1 MSDADYIK
9 GSCVHCN
16 GNIKFPTGALGST
29 IACPHCSKPTPLT
42 DPNASASDT
51 IKGACS
57 SCNGRI
63 SFPAAAAGSTIAC
76 PHCGAQ
82 TVLAAAGAPAP
93 APSPAPA
100 AHPQPAAQR
109 PSPPVPGRAPGQQ
122 LYKARIP
129 SPRGKSNAL
138 MFTLIGVGVVV
149 LIGIAILIT
158 VVVLKKGGG
167 GEGGGG
173 GGGEGLE
180 LLSHNIQRAQEGGLV
195 YVVGVVT
202 NHDPVQY
209 FNVKVEFD
217 LFDSGGQPLGETADY
232 NGNLAPN
239 KGWEFRAL
247 VLEEN
252 TADAKPKAGGGVT
265 GEKDGG

>member
-1 MSDADYIK
+1 
-9 GSCVHCN
+9 
-16 GNIKFPTGALGST
+16 LGST

-42 DPNASASDT
+42 DPNAAASDT
-51 IKGACS
+51 VKGACS
-57 SCNGRI
+57 SCSGRI
-63 SFPAAAAGSTIAC
+63 SFPAAAVGSTIAC

-82 TVLAAAGAPAP
+82 TVLAAPGAAAAPAP
-93 APSPAPA
+93 APAPGPAR
-100 AHPQPAAQR
+100 PQPAAQR
-109 PSPPVPGRAPGQQ
+109 PSPPVPGGGPGQQ

-129 SPRGKSNAL
+129 SRKGKSNAL

-158 VVVLKKGGG
+158 VIVLKKGGNG
-167 GEGGGG
+167 DAAGA

-180 LLSHNIQRAQEGGLV
+180 LLNSNIQRAQEGGLV

-239 KGWEFRAL
+239 KAWEFRAL

-252 TADAKPKAGGGVT
+252 AADAKPKAGGGVS